1 MSASNALHAAQRWQ
15 VPASRLLPYRSL
27 LILVSQTCLIVLTY
41 YGAFLLASN
50 CTLPSVTQRLALMTV
65 PAVLLI
71 KLLIF
76 YRFGL
81 MSGWWRYVGMS
92 DLLDI
97 TLAGFCS
104 FAALYMVLVRLL
116 HLAGYP
122 RSVLIIDL
130 LLTVVVI
137 GGARFAV
144 RAYTE
149 FALQGCTAQKITL
162 IVGAGGAGSSI
173 VRQLQQN
180 PDLDYKPIGFI
191 DDDITKK
198 GIKIHGV
205 KVLGTTGELK
215 QLLAQYNV
223 ECVLIAIPTA
233 KGSLVE
239 RIVEQCRESNVQFKI
254 LPALSERLNGPPAS
268 LSQVR
273 NVSVEDLL
281 ERPPVHLELD
291 NIRQKLQGKVALI
304 TGAAG
309 SIGSELARQVASF
322 RPRKLVLFERSENDL
337 FRLSM
342 EFSTKY
348 PQLQYVPVVGD
359 ILDVGVLRDV
369 FSMHH
374 PDCVFHAAAYKH
386 VPMMERNCFQAVRNN
401 VFGTYNVA
409 LVATQYEV
417 DDFVM
422 ISSDKA
428 VNPTN
433 IMGVTKRV
441 AELIILGLQNRHTR
455 FMAVRFGNV
464 LASNGSVVPIFQQQI
479 ASGGPVTV
487 THPQAKR
494 YFMTIPEAVELVLQA
509 SSMGQGGE
517 VFVLNMG
524 EPVRIV
530 DLARNLIRLSGM
542 TPDREIKIV
551 YTGLRPGEKLFEEL
565 MFQGEGLKPTS
576 HDEIRVLDCGT
587 TNFVQV
593 RRWLDELSALVEAKN
608 VSGLVERL
616 QAIVPEYKPSPE
628 ILSLC
633 EIDRHDHAWRYT
645 RDRSGL
651 GVADL
656 QEAA

>member
-1 MSASNALHAAQRWQ
+1 MFR
-15 VPASRLLPYRSL
+15 
-27 LILVSQTCLIVLTY
+27 
-41 YGAFLLASN
+41 
-50 CTLPSVTQRLALMTV
+50 
-65 PAVLLI
+65 
-71 KLLIF
+71 
-76 YRFGL
+76 
-81 MSGWWRYVGMS
+81 
-92 DLLDI
+92 
-97 TLAGFCS
+97 
-104 FAALYMVLVRLL
+104 
-116 HLAGYP
+116 
-122 RSVLIIDL
+122 IDL
-130 LLTVVVI
+130 
-137 GGARFAV
+137 
-144 RAYTE
+144 
-149 FALQGCTAQKITL
+149 
-162 IVGAGGAGSSI
+162 
-173 VRQLQQN
+173 
-180 PDLDYKPIGFI
+180 
-191 DDDITKK
+191 
-198 GIKIHGV
+198 
-205 KVLGTTGELK
+205 ELAEK
-215 QLLAQYNV
+215 Y
-223 ECVLIAIPTA
+223 
-233 KGSLVE
+233 
-239 RIVEQCRESNVQFKI
+239 
-254 LPALSERLNGPPAS
+254 PALNR
-268 LSQVR
+268 
-273 NVSVEDLL
+273 
-281 ERPPVHLELD
+281 
-291 NIRQKLQGKVALI
+291 VAVI
-304 TGAAG
+304 
-309 SIGSELARQVASF
+309 
-322 RPRKLVLFERSENDL
+322 
-337 FRLSM
+337 
-342 EFSTKY
+342 
-348 PQLQYVPVVGD
+348 GD
-359 ILDVGVLRDV
+359 ILDTARLRET
-369 FSMHH
+369 FQAHLPQS
-374 PDCVFHAAAYKH
+374 VFHAAAYKH
-386 VPMMERNCFQAVRNN
+386 VPMMEKNCFQAISNN
-401 VFGTYNVA
+401 IFGTYNVA
-409 LVATQYEV
+409 LMARQCEAE
-417 DDFVM
+417 DFVM

-428 VNPTN
+428 VNPGN

-593 RRWLDELSALVEAKN
+593 RRWLDELSTLVEAKN

>member
-15 VPASRLLPYRSL
+15 VPTSRLLPYRSL
-27 LILVSQTCLIVLTY
+27 LILFSQTCLIVLTY

-71 KLLIF
+71 KLLVF

-205 KVLGTTGELK
+205 KVLGTTSGLK
-215 QLLAQYNV
+215 QLLAQYSV

-254 LPALSERLNGPPAS
+254 LPALSERLNGSSAS

-322 RPRKLVLFERSENDL
+322 RPHKLVLFERSENDL
-337 FRLSM
+337 FRLSL

-401 VFGTYNVA
+401 IFGTYNVA

-542 TPDREIKIV
+542 TPDRDIKIV